1 MFLVFSRERKKFVKR
16 SSKHPNR
23 YPFNP
28 TMVKL
33 MAESRVF
40 IYPELLP
47 TLAIFQSE
55 PGIIVRFSFKFCH
68 LHFWNETHQ
77 VLARC
82 RYMKSS

>member
-1 MFLVFSRERKKFVKR
+1 MFKTPLFSRERKKFVKR

-28 TMVKL
+28 EMVKL

-47 TLAIFQSE
+47 ILAIFQSE
-55 PGIIVRFSFKFCH
+55 PGILFAFVSRIAIFIY
-68 LHFWNETHQ
+68 ETQ

-82 RYMKSS
+82 HYMKSN